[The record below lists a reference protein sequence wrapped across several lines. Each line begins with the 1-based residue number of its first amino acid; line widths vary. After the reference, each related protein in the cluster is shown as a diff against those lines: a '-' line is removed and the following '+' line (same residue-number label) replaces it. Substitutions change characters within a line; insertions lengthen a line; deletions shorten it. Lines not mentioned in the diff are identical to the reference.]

1 MREYLIIF
9 INIIIIIIIIIVV
22 IIIIIII
29 IIIINFGL
37 EKAINVLTFYF
48 SNA

>member
-9 INIIIIIIIIIVV
+9 INIIIIIIIIVV
-22 IIIIIII
+22 VVIIII